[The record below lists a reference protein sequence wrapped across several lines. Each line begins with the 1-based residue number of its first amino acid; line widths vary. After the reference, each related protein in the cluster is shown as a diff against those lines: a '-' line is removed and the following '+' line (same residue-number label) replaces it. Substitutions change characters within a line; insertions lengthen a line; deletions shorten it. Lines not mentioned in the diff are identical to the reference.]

1 MFNQPFNK
9 IIRNTYFKHYREY
22 RKLVKFKKKNLK
34 KSIIKQLDEL
44 ETKVPKQY
52 WKLVSSLKE
61 DDDQTC
67 GPELGTDSTSW
78 SDYFKKLNSV
88 QDKFN
93 VRVEELDKIVKND
106 KNETFNLL
114 DLIIKQSEISNL
126 MAKLKNNK
134 ASDFDNASN
143 EMLKCDTTTL
153 FPCLHKLFNLVFS
166 PGVYP
171 SSWATGYI
179 TPIFKTGDCRQSG
192 NYRGITIN
200 SNVGIFL
207 IWFLM
212 QG

>member
-22 RKLVKFKKKNLK
+22 RKLVKFKKKNFK

-44 ETKVPKQY
+44 ETKDPKRY
-52 WKLVSSLKE
+52 WTLVSSLKE

-67 GPELGTDSTSW
+67 SPELGIDSDSW
-78 SDYFKKLNSV
+78 YDYFKNLNSV

-93 VRVEELDKIVKND
+93 VRVKELDKIVTND

-114 DLIIKQSEISNL
+114 DLIIKQSEISNS

-134 ASDFDNASN
+134 ASDFDNVSN

-153 FPCLHKLFNLVFS
+153 FPCLHIQFNLVFS

-179 TPIFKTGDCRQSG
+179 TPIFKTGDCRQPV
-192 NYRGITIN
+192 NYRGITVN
-200 SNVGIFL
+200 SIGNFL